1 MDRTDAKMLLQA
13 LASGDGI
20 AYDLMIKKHQ
30 LRVVELDYE
39 KQANSTGGMQDVAH
53 THKIKLGYTQFIAWF
68 LEIGRSYLERPQYEA
83 QPVLVAPPE
92 EELQALFKRVD
103 ADNSGEADLVEVQEE
118 LNLLWPYLDTTGFHR
133 AFQAA
138 DTDHSGHLDYS
149 EFQNLVNF
157 IIWLSKQRHSVQEL
171 YDAFGTHVSEDEFYF
186 GCQCLKISVTDGK
199 ARYLF
204 QSLCKEIAVSKND
217 QAVSEIDFDRFII
230 WAVRYSCV
238 NLKFGEPPETD
249 AQRRARQCAEMSK
262 ELENLAGEYG
272 DIHFM
277 DLVTVVSRK
286 RATSPGLSGGDGKK
300 SKWKMA
306 MKKATGS
313 VLECSEL
320 VKKGIEFSTKQNDS
334 FPNLNDESLRAMVR
348 MCTKEEYFAGQNII
362 TEGEIDARYY
372 VLRRGRVD
380 VIISDPTKRDEHGDP
395 IEIIVASMEWGM
407 GFGEIGLLLATKRT
421 ATIRASTPCEV
432 FCLDRPGYETV
443 LALLPEDQRLGPMAK
458 AMNDFWKLMTGPDG
472 SRRESVDFKT
482 YLKSHVRT
490 SKTLMT
496 NSDMDEFDEAE
507 ERAVAQSDWEE
518 DCARYHMK
526 VTGSL
531 NKVQYYDAMYQLV
544 YLWSEDQQLS
554 YATFLTWIF
563 ENIAEWDEEQNAF
576 IFRKVDQ
583 VQCVGEKFEKMK
595 ADARDIEAAKAEAA
609 AEVLAAAEAAR
620 AAHAAQL
627 EEEQKLLAEENRLDE
642 EHSAISGKLRALAT
656 TEANLQKQLVSLKN
670 EEAELLRK
678 LQSGELSP
686 EEEAAVRAR
695 LAEIEQQRE
704 TLQAKMDA
712 IQAER
717 AELKAKLQA
726 NQHNLQ
732 LRELDKKLSKLEAE
746 ETELRRRLAGG
757 ELSPAEEAAIRAR
770 LAEIAGEKATVLAD
784 IEHAKLG
791 LAQAEA
797 DGLVA
802 QLASEIQQIDNQL
815 VALADEEAELMRR
828 LASGELTLE
837 QEAEVR
843 ARLNAIG
850 QQRQELMEQRQQKLL
865 AKQKAN
871 AEAIKHTLGVELM
884 ALNNRLS
891 ALDDEEAELL
901 RRLENG
907 DLTPEEEEAVRAR
920 LNEIA
925 SERATLQAR
934 KEQHSLAAE
943 LEQLASALSALDDEE
958 LLLKQR
964 LARGDLTPEEE
975 KKIRARLAAIEAEK
989 HQLKQ
994 RQIEVCKAEND
1005 ILQKIAA
1012 GGGLSAEEF
1021 QKLESR
1027 LAAVDALLTME
1038 QEHEKAASAPKDG
1051 CTLASPCPEFSSMSP
1066 QEIQQWKAERDLRRA
1081 RELAEANRVARVSTP
1096 NLTTAPPQWG
1106 CGAHAL
1112 ATAAEARHEWSTYAT
1127 TKACRDQQW
1136 VELDASRLPPK
1147 LLAEWQQL
1155 RSTLRKSD
1163 RAGRGR
1169 ALAWL
1174 SKALR
1179 QLDIIENQEAAFDAD
1194 NTNRSDD
1201 RSSSTESINRRVSC
1215 SKFPSP
1221 FVPRSSLVKSP
1232 RQRQRQRDTG
1242 VTYDLGAKSL
1252 FGSVSSP
1259 QLGLDPASG
1268 TFSSSYQVARH
1279 RVSPALPDEQEQM
1292 QLQLGLPREGCSV
1305 DGRVSP
1311 EPRLASPALDSPRS
1325 PVATRGLQLGAGQF
1339 DMEDKQGGGTFRVFT
1354 ASYTELG
1361 VGAVPTPLLRGP
1373 YMEWE
1378 APDSPYRTQVR
1389 MGNAQGEQRTEPETT
1404 TSPTSRSVMKTAV
1417 EKSDNDVP
1425 GEIKTSK
1432 RDSPTTP
1439 DHRVACTGPDTM
1451 LPALTSASALQD
1463 WRGGSPTRRRFTHL
1477 PTLAATTLP
1486 LSHNFDFPGPFVGLD
1501 MAAAFDSNL
1510 DVGRYNKQ
1518 KHRYRQASSRYSG
1531 SSGFSFEGSRRRSQ
1545 VRPTHNLHWDGPIGT
1560 IARF

>member
-1 MDRTDAKMLLQA
+1 
-13 LASGDGI
+13 
-20 AYDLMIKKHQ
+20 MIKKHQ
-30 LRVVELDYE
+30 LRVVQLDYE
-39 KQANSTGGMQDVAH
+39 KQANSTGGMLDVAH
-53 THKIKLGYTQFIAWF
+53 QHKIKLGYTQFIAWF
-68 LEIGRSYLERPQYEA
+68 LEIGRSYLDKPKYEA
-83 QPVLVAPPE
+83 QPVLVVPPE
-92 EELQALFKRVD
+92 EELQALFQRVD

-118 LNLLWPYLDTTGFHR
+118 MHLLWPYLDSTGFHR

-138 DTDHSGHLDYS
+138 DTDHSGHIDYS
-149 EFQNLVNF
+149 EFKNLVNF
-157 IIWLSKQRHSVQEL
+157 IIWLSEQRHSVQEL
-171 YDAFGTHVSEDEFYF
+171 HDAFGTHVTEDEFYF

-204 QSLCKEIAVSKND
+204 QAQCQAIAVSKNE

-249 AQRRARQCAEMSK
+249 AQRHARQCAEMSK

-286 RATSPGLSGGDGKK
+286 RATSPDLSGGDGKK

-306 MKKATGS
+306 MKRATTS

-334 FPNLNDESLRAMVR
+334 FPNFNDEALRAMVR

-362 TEGEIDARYY
+362 TEGEVDSRYY

-380 VIISDPTKRDEHGDP
+380 VIISDPSKRDECGEP
-395 IEIIVASMEWGM
+395 LEVKVASMDWGM

-421 ATIRASTPCEV
+421 ATIRATTPCEV
-432 FCLDRPGYETV
+432 FCLDRAGYETV

-472 SRRESVDFKT
+472 SRRECVDFKT

-531 NKVQYYDAMYQLV
+531 NKVQYFDAMYQLV

-563 ENIAEWDEEQNAF
+563 ENIAEWNEEQNAF
-576 IFRKVDQ
+576 MFRKVEQ
-583 VQCVGEKFEKMK
+583 VQCVGDKFEKMK
-595 ADARDIEAAKAEAA
+595 EDARDIEAAKAEAA

-620 AAHAAQL
+620 AAHAAQI
-627 EEEQKLLAEENRLDE
+627 EEEQKLLAEENRLE
-642 EHSAISGKLRALAT
+642 EENLVVSGKLGALAT
-656 TEANLQKQLVSLKN
+656 AEANLQKQLVSLKN
-670 EEAELLRK
+670 EEAELLRR

-686 EEEAAVRAR
+686 AEEAVVRAR

-746 ETELRRRLAGG
+746 ETELRRRLASGK
-757 ELSPAEEAAIRAR
+757 LSPAEESTIRAR
-770 LAEIAGEKATVLAD
+770 LAEIAGEKATVLAN
-784 IEHAKLG
+784 IEHARLG

-802 QLASEIQQIDNQL
+802 QLASEIQQVDNQL
-815 VALADEEAELMRR
+815 VALANEEAELMRR
-828 LASGELTLE
+828 LASGELTPE

-843 ARLNAIG
+843 ARLNAIAE
-850 QQRQELMEQRQQKLL
+850 QRHELMEQRQRKLL
-865 AKQKAN
+865 AKQKAK
-871 AEAIKHTLGVELM
+871 AEAIKHTLGGELM
-884 ALNNRLS
+884 ALDNRLS

-901 RRLENG
+901 RRLQNG

-920 LNEIA
+920 LNEIT

-943 LEQLASALSALDDEE
+943 LEQLASALSVLDDEE
-958 LLLKQR
+958 ALLKQR

-975 KKIRARLAAIEAEK
+975 KKVRERLAAIDSER

-994 RQIEVCKAEND
+994 RRIEVYKAETD
-1005 ILQKIAA
+1005 VLQKLAA
-1012 GGGLSAEEF
+1012 SGGLSPEEF
-1021 QKLESR
+1021 QKVGSR
-1027 LAAVDALLTME
+1027 LAAVDALLSME
-1038 QEHEKAASAPKDG
+1038 QEHEEAGSAPTDA
-1051 CTLASPCPEFSSMSP
+1051 CTLASPFPEFSSMSP
-1066 QEIQQWKAERDLRRA
+1066 QEIHRWKAELDLRRA
-1081 RELAEANRVARVSTP
+1081 RELAEANRLARVSTP

-1112 ATAAEARHEWSTYAT
+1112 ATAAEARHEWSTYAV

-1179 QLDIIENQEAAFDAD
+1179 QLDIIENQEATLNAD
-1194 NTNRSDD
+1194 NINRSDD
-1201 RSSSTESINRRVSC
+1201 MSSSTQSRESINRRMSC
-1215 SKFPSP
+1215 SKFPAP

-1242 VTYDLGAKSL
+1242 MTADLSANGL

-1268 TFSSSYQVARH
+1268 TFSSSYQVAGH
-1279 RVSPALPDEQEQM
+1279 RTSPTLPDEQELM
-1292 QLQLGLPREGCSV
+1292 QLQLGLPRGDSV
-1305 DGRVSP
+1305 ADGRMSP
-1311 EPRLASPALDSPRS
+1311 ELRSASPGSDSRRS
-1325 PVATRGLQLGAGQF
+1325 PVATRGVQLGAGQF
-1339 DMEDKQGGGTFRVFT
+1339 DMEDKQCGGAFRVFS

-1361 VGAVPTPLLRGP
+1361 VGAVPTSLLRGP

-1389 MGNAQGEQRTEPETT
+1389 MVNAQEKQRTEPETT
-1404 TSPTSRSVMKTAV
+1404 ASPTSRSVTESADT
-1417 EKSDNDVP
+1417 KSDTNVP
-1425 GEIKTSK
+1425 GEKKTSK
-1432 RDSPTTP
+1432 RDSPTTLN
-1439 DHRVACTGPDTM
+1439 HRTGRDTM
-1451 LPALTSASALQD
+1451 LPALTSAAAMQD
-1463 WRGGSPTRRRFTHL
+1463 WHDSPTRRKFTHL
-1477 PTLAATTLP
+1477 PSATSAAATLP
-1486 LSHNFDFPGPFVGLD
+1486 LPSDFDLPGPFVGLD

-1510 DVGRYNKQ
+1510 NMVRHNKQ
-1518 KHRYRQASSRYSG
+1518 KYRHRQASSRYLG
-1531 SSGFSFEGSRRRSQ
+1531 SSGFSFEGSRRRSP